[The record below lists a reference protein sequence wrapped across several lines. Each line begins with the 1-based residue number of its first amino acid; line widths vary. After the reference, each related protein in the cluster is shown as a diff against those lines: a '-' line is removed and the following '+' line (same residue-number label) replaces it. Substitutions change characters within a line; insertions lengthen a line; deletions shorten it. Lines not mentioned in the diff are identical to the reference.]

1 MRKLIILFS
10 FILFFLP
17 IKIISQFENNKNVKA
32 VIEIKKAEN
41 MISIDAKATN
51 NDEIV
56 HDLNYLLLTVKQS
69 TTGNLSNNK
78 QAGKFVISPD
88 ETKNL
93 SHVTINYSPEDKIK
107 IYLFVR
113 NEKENVL
120 ISKDSVF
127 INIDKQSEMSSNKN
141 NISSKNKEVVKE
153 DDFELKGLVV
163 DNTKSKIGRDF
174 FELFYNLYKDA
185 PEQYAFVINVN
196 ELPSIG
202 RNGIINIDTSDRN
215 IYSFRVVP
223 SDEYIAAQAQITLR
237 YLNNYYREN
246 NMIQK
251 ELKAP

>member
-1 MRKLIILFS
+1 MRRLIILFS
-10 FILFFLP
+10 TILFFLP
-17 IKIISQFENNKNVKA
+17 VKIISQFENNKNVKA
-32 VIEIKKAEN
+32 VIEVKKAESI
-41 MISIDAKATN
+41 ISIDAKATN
-51 NDEIV
+51 NDQIV
-56 HDLNYLLLTVKQS
+56 HDLNYLLLTIKQS
-69 TTGNLSNNK
+69 TSGNFSNNK

-93 SHVTINYSPEDKIK
+93 SHVTLNYSPEDKIK

-127 INIDKQSEMSSNKN
+127 INIDKQNAISSNKDKL
-141 NISSKNKEVVKE
+141 SEKNKEVVKE

-174 FELFYNLYKDA
+174 FEVFYNMYKDS

-202 RNGIINIDTSDRN
+202 RNGVINIDINDRN
-215 IYSFRVVP
+215 IYNFRVVP
-223 SDEYIAAQAQITLR
+223 SDEYINAQALLTLR
-237 YLNNYYREN
+237 YLNNFYREN